1 MQSLIRRQAVFTLG
15 MLLCGALEVVA
26 ALVCYGVKGAEG
38 AVYSVLLCL
47 IPGWLTV
54 YAGDLMKRRG
64 LGAYIVLVGTA
75 LRMLFVL
82 MGLLVITTLRHD
94 LGFYEFTVWL
104 IVSYMVGLALETWI
118 ILLPPRPGAV

>member
-15 MLLCGALEVVA
+15 MLLCGALEVA
-26 ALVCYGVKGAEG
+26 AAVVCIGAKGAEG
-38 AVYSVLLCL
+38 AGYAVLLCL

-82 MGLLVITTLRHD
+82 IGLLAVTTLRHD
-94 LGFYEFTVWL
+94 LGFREFTVWL
-104 IVSYMVGLALETWI
+104 LVSYLVGLALETWI
-118 ILLPPRPGAV
+118 VLLPPRPDAV